1 MHSIR
6 IGASAARLPSG
17 DVRPFGRAR
26 LGLAATVAIL
36 LSGLASAAQPVA
48 QTTRMG
54 EPVNV
59 YAPGAKVYTPF
70 SDGEIHPWPVQ
81 GRVWLMAGQPGEANV
96 AVYVGDE
103 GVIVVDTG
111 VQAMA
116 PKLLAQI
123 QQLAQARGGA
133 HKAIRF
139 IVNTNGL
146 ADHIGGNEV
155 IRNAGTRVVAGEEL
169 ALQSRFG
176 EGGAAVWAHQKVLDR
191 LVEETAKGG
200 PGAPTESLW
209 PSDVEEQEVYNMFFN
224 GEAVQLYHAANA
236 NTDGQLMVLFRESDV
251 IAAGD
256 VVNMTSYPT
265 IDVERGGT
273 IDGELVALNKLM
285 DMAVPDDQ
293 VEGGTMIIPG
303 HGRLIDLGDLARYTV
318 MITTIRNRV
327 QFYKNQGRSLD
338 QVLALNPSSDYDDR
352 WSAPSGP
359 GSKREFITAI
369 YRTLPAKGPVSFS
382 METIT
387 RVPATSTRADRR

>member
-1 MHSIR
+1 MGDTMQSIR
-6 IGASAARLPSG
+6 SGASEPRSFSDG
-17 DVRPFGRAR
+17 RPAGRAR
-26 LGLAATVAIL
+26 LVLAAGMAVL
-36 LSGLASAAQPVA
+36 VSSLASAAQSGA

-54 EPVNV
+54 EPVNA

-70 SDGEIHPWPVQ
+70 EDGDIHPWPVQ
-81 GRVWLMAGQPGEANV
+81 GRVWLMAGEPGEANV

-103 GVIVVDTG
+103 GAIVIDTG

-123 QQLAQARGGA
+123 QQLVQQQGGA

-146 ADHIGGNEV
+146 VDHIGGNEV
-155 IRNAGTRVVAGEEL
+155 IRNAGARVVAGEEL
-169 ALQSRFG
+169 ALQSRLG

-191 LVEETAKGG
+191 LVAETANGG
-200 PGAPTESLW
+200 PTAPTESLW
-209 PSDVEEQEVYNMFFN
+209 PSDVYNMFFN
-224 GEAVQLYHAANA
+224 GEAVQLHHAANA
-236 NTDGQLMVLFRESDV
+236 NTDGQLMVLFRGSDV

-265 IDVERGGT
+265 IDVARGGT
-273 IDGELVALNKLM
+273 IDGELVALNTLL
-285 DMAVPDDQ
+285 DIAVPDDQ

-318 MITTIRNRV
+318 IMTTIRNRV
-327 QFYKNQGRSLD
+327 QFYKNQGKTLD

-359 GSKREFITAI
+359 GSKREFITAV
-369 YRTLPAKGPVSFS
+369 YSTLPKQGTVFFS
-382 METIT
+382 MESST
-387 RVPATSTRADRR
+387 RVPATSTRASRK